1 LATTILIERMGPIA
15 IVHHKPERILI
26 ELAEIGNDCDSYL
39 LDTLLMQCTCK
50 MMVINDVMPVLWAK
64 DHGYQVFTEKF
75 FTFLSTF
82 ITPMLAFGL
91 NLTHADGN
99 LGWTQVQ
106 YGDGL
111 KTRFTDS
118 GHVRFLPR
126 EFANFEAK
134 NPAEIKVSKP
144 LDVGPI
150 KTPA

>member
-1 LATTILIERMGPIA
+1 
-15 IVHHKPERILI
+15 
-26 ELAEIGNDCDSYL
+26 
-39 LDTLLMQCTCK
+39 

-64 DHGYQVFTEKF
+64 DHGYHVFAEKF

-99 LGWTQVQ
+99 LGWTKVQ

-126 EFANFEAK
+126 RCANIERAIGDSEVLFWNFADTLSGPPWVTK
-134 NPAEIKVSKP
+134 EIT
-144 LDVGPI
+144 GYI
-150 KTPA
+150 